1 MFKIDLKSQ
10 IRRLRIEREK
20 VLKSYLKNGRTEE
33 EFNENYKDRFQPT
46 LSYDKDGKLVS
57 EGYFDGNTIVRI
69 R

>member
-20 VLKSYLKNGRTEE
+20 VLKSYLKNGRTIE
-33 EFNENYKDRFQPT
+33 EFEKNYKDRFLPT
-46 LSYDKDGKLVS
+46 LAYDKDCKLVS

>member
-20 VLKSYLKNGRTEE
+20 VLKSYLKNGRTIE
-33 EFNENYKDRFQPT
+33 EFEKNYKDRFLPA
-46 LSYDKDGKLVS
+46 LAYDKDGKLVG